1 MYFFYSPFFIPN
13 STFTSPLMLSIYKC
27 YGCWMRIGEKI
38 EYRKLTEL
46 FNKIDNLIGCIKRPP
61 FFYLRVDFTGFIRV
75 HRVWKWPPKVTENC
89 ENWKKNGILIAPWL
103 KSNFFRYVLQCF
115 QTFQYTFYLKK
126 FNVITFSHGV
136 SWKVPG
142 IVIEFYFS

>member
-46 FNKIDNLIGCIKRPP
+46 FNKIDNLIGCIKIPP

-103 KSNFFRYVLQCF
+103 KILIKEEEEKKKNYD
-115 QTFQYTFYLKK
+115 TFTP
-126 FNVITFSHGV
+126 FNNLIL
-136 SWKVPG
+136 
-142 IVIEFYFS
+142 III

>member
-1 MYFFYSPFFIPN
+1 MTSRQLFFSGIVGLQVMYFFYSPFFIPN

-27 YGCWMRIGEKI
+27 YGCWMRIGENI

-103 KSNFFRYVLQCF
+103 KMLIKEEEEEKELRHIYAF
-115 QTFQYTFYLKK
+115 
-126 FNVITFSHGV
+126 
-136 SWKVPG
+136 
-142 IVIEFYFS
+142 

>member
-1 MYFFYSPFFIPN
+1 MTSRQLFFSGIVGLQVMYFFYSPFFIPN

-103 KSNFFRYVLQCF
+103 KMLIKEEEEEKELRHLYAF
-115 QTFQYTFYLKK
+115 
-126 FNVITFSHGV
+126 
-136 SWKVPG
+136 
-142 IVIEFYFS
+142 

>member
-27 YGCWMRIGEKI
+27 YECWMRIGEKI

-75 HRVWKWPPKVTENC
+75 HRVWKWSPKVTENC

-103 KSNFFRYVLQCF
+103 KMLIKEEKKKKKNYD
-115 QTFQYTFYLKK
+115 TFTP
-126 FNVITFSHGV
+126 FNNLIL
-136 SWKVPG
+136 
-142 IVIEFYFS
+142 III